1 MRIVLPVPLIYIK
14 GLLVT
19 ENASTLYMNV
29 ESQIVLPL
37 LDQWYQ
43 WDASYGFIPTLKRQ
57 EI

>member
-37 LDQWYQ
+37 LDQWHQ
-43 WDASYGFIPTLKRQ
+43 WDASHGFIPTLKRQ